1 MIYIRKHRGI
11 LLTSYSPSVRTVI
24 TLLSIPSPRAF
35 FPTTWNS
42 YVVPDESLFIV
53 TWVLPGGVT
62 GMVDQSDTPASL
74 YLQYKQKYR
83 LQFEDIF
90 CRNDLC
96 NFCFVSC
103 HTFHEK
109 PFRSLKFGAWC
120 GVSQQTMIGSIFFRQ
135 KVTAE
140 HYCEL
145 LVFINFV
152 SLLEVDE

>member
-1 MIYIRKHRGI
+1 
-11 LLTSYSPSVRTVI
+11 
-24 TLLSIPSPRAF
+24 
-35 FPTTWNS
+35 
-42 YVVPDESLFIV
+42 
-53 TWVLPGGVT
+53 
-62 GMVDQSDTPASL
+62 MVDQSDTPASL
-74 YLQYKQKYR
+74 YLQYKKKHR

-96 NFCFVSC
+96 NLCFVSC

-109 PFRSLKFGAWC
+109 PFRSLKFGVRC
-120 GVSQQTMIGSIFFRQ
+120 GVSQQTMIGSTFFRQ

-140 HYCEL
+140 NYCEL